1 MADTPAGSAPA
12 TPSASPAP
20 ASATPTPAAS
30 TPSSQPTPAAAPVT
44 SSLGGEPPKER
55 WPDILSNARQK
66 ARAEAEAEFR
76 QRYGKYDQFETDPY
90 GAVMGWLEQAAS
102 HSQYAPQI
110 TNWAANHLRSRR
122 GSQAPVEPPKPNV
135 PIVDAHG
142 NITGYTYD
150 ADGLAK
156 REEWFQQQ
164 LAQKWQEQF
173 GPIQEREQARAER
186 EAHEAMQRESWH
198 YAAQTL
204 QNLRQQP
211 YFTEH
216 QQRIAQVLEEH
227 PEWGDN
233 VYAAYNHVLVT
244 EILPS
249 LGTTAAQ
256 QAITDL
262 TNKAGANTVVPGSPI
277 TPGPQFKKNDFASA
291 LKYFAEHPDEAARVA
306 RR

>member
-12 TPSASPAP
+12 PSSTPAP
-20 ASATPTPAAS
+20 AASPTATPAPSVAS
-30 TPSSQPTPAAAPVT
+30 SPPSPAAAPP
-44 SSLGGEPPKER
+44 SSGEPPRER
-55 WPDILSNARQK
+55 WNDILANARQK
-66 ARAEAEAEFR
+66 TRAEVEQEYR

-90 GAVMGWLEQAAS
+90 GAVTQWLEQASS
-102 HSQYAPQI
+102 HSQYGPQI
-110 TNWAANHLRSRR
+110 TNWAANHLRARR
-122 GSQAPVEPPKPNV
+122 GQSAPAEPPKPNV
-135 PIVDAHG
+135 PIVDAQG
-142 NITGYTYD
+142 NVTGYTYD

-173 GPIQEREQARAER
+173 GPIQEREQARAQR
-186 EAHEAMQRESWH
+186 EEQEQLQRESWQ
-198 YAAQTL
+198 YASQTL
-204 QNLRQQP
+204 AQLRQQP

-216 QQRIAQVLEEH
+216 QHRIAQVLEAH

-244 EILPS
+244 EILPT

-262 TNKAGANTVVPGSPI
+262 TNKAGANTIVPGSPV
-277 TPGPQFKKNDFASA
+277 TPGPQFKKNDFAA
-291 LKYFAEHPDEAARVA
+291 AMRYYAEHPDEAKRMAER
-306 RR
+306 